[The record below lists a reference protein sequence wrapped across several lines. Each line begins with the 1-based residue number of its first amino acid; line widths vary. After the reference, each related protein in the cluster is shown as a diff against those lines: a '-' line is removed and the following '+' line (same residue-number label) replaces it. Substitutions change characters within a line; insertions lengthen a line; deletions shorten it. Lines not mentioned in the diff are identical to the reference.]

1 MLKAVFRPN
10 ELITLEDKVIIESP
24 SSFPEM
30 THLTP
35 VEETVEDTADVEVYE
50 GPTAEDLRREAEA
63 FRIQW
68 EEEKERMIA
77 DSKAEAENIIQNAR
91 EAAFQEVKRQT
102 DEAAVNKQQAEI
114 EAEKIITEAKDRAI
128 EIENEVRQSLESERK
143 KALDD
148 GREEGRREGYTEG
161 KAEVERLV
169 QRTQVMLER
178 AQDKRGEILNET
190 EKEIM
195 TLVLLIARKV
205 IKIISENQRDVII
218 SNVVQS
224 LRKIKGRGSV
234 IIRVNMADLQ
244 LATEHKDEFIK
255 MVEGASSVQIVEDST
270 VDLGGCIIETDFGEI
285 DARISSQL
293 AELESKILEVSPIKS
308 TMDANI
314 PQPVINTASLNAE
327 LAASSAL
334 MNAAA
339 AAAEAAKA
347 EAAAAEIARSEAEKA
362 EAEKDPEVESAA
374 NAALTASA
382 ALAALATMGMKG
394 KRKGDKDQLLTAFR
408 RKNDQEPVK

>member
-10 ELITLEDKVIIESP
+10 ELVPLEDKVVIESP
-24 SSFPEM
+24 TSFPEM
-30 THLTP
+30 THLLP
-35 VEETVEDTADVEVYE
+35 AEDKVEDIDEVEEYK

-63 FRIQW
+63 FKVHW
-68 EEEKERMIA
+68 EEEKEKMFA
-77 DSKAEAENIIQNAR
+77 NAKAEAESIVQKAQD
-91 EAAFQEVKRQT
+91 AAFQEVKRRT
-102 DEAAVNKQQAEI
+102 DEAAVIKQDAGI
-114 EAEKIITEAKDRAI
+114 EAEKIVNEAKDKAV
-128 EIENEVRQSLESERK
+128 EIENEVRQSLEGERK
-143 KALDD
+143 KAREE
-148 GREEGRREGYTEG
+148 GREEGRQEGYNEG
-161 KAEVERLV
+161 KTEVERLV

-178 AQDKRGEILNET
+178 AQNKRGEILSET
-190 EKEIM
+190 EQEIID
-195 TLVLLIARKV
+195 LVLLISRKV

-224 LRKIKGRGSV
+224 LRKIKGKGSV

-255 MVEGASSVQIVEDST
+255 LVEGANSIQIVEDST
-270 VDLGGCIIETDFGEI
+270 VDSGGCIIETDFGEI

-347 EAAAAEIARSEAEKA
+347 EAAAAEIARNEAAKA

-394 KRKGDKDQLLTAFR
+394 KRKGDKEILTAFR
-408 RKNDQEPVK
+408 RKTDQEPAT